1 MMDNSGVMQY
11 DSRPANN
18 AIPERPPMPSPYV
31 MAHAYTMP
39 PMPPM
44 TTVQAPQ
51 YSSQNHFG
59 FGSPYS
65 QQSSSTAVRQQE
77 RHSDERSTIRLAS
90 PDHGGRDHANKSK
103 TLQAR
108 NDENR
113 HNGQSRRSSI
123 KAESLIPDPRSLGAN
138 MKEPKTI
145 VANAPEG
152 AAKEIAFHTEVDV
165 LMQAIQLSDKT
176 TVQPEFV
183 ASSYPSPPRFEP
195 EKTRKRPSEPAP
207 EKEHDEKEKKYVC
220 RIKNCGKRFS
230 QRTHL
235 DVHHLA
241 HTGEKPHKCPVPGCE
256 RYFTQKGNM
265 RTHERRHT
273 GEKPFKC
280 PNCDKRFAQ
289 RGNVTSHQETHLQ
302 SKKFRCVLEGC
313 TKRFGQLGNLKNH
326 HNNSH
331 KDAILELTRR
341 FSNLKPGDKV
351 SDADR
356 ELFQYFAILYKN
368 SNKGI
373 KGRGKGCN
381 VEVFSHKGEKLPE
394 PGQSQHFVHQNPP
407 LHQLPQ
413 HIPFQSHP
421 NLPMGVN
428 HFSVPRNGGQP
439 HNMLPPRYGRGPP
452 YDMYEMEQS
461 SSSSGT
467 LTPPSSGSPSTIYE
481 ENHTFQDRMY

>member
-1 MMDNSGVMQY
+1 MDNSGVMQY

-18 AIPERPPMPSPYV
+18 SISERPPMPPPYV
-31 MAHAYTMP
+31 MAHTYTMP
-39 PMPPM
+39 PMPPV

-59 FGSPYS
+59 FNSYPP
-65 QQSSSTAVRQQE
+65 SSTTAVRQQE
-77 RHSDERSTIRLAS
+77 RHSDERLATRLAS
-90 PDHGGRDHANKSK
+90 PDYAGRGHTDK
-103 TLQAR
+103 TKPLQVH
-108 NDENR
+108 NDESR
-113 HNGQSRRSSI
+113 NGQNRSPSI
-123 KAESLIPDPRSLGAN
+123 KTESLVPDPQTLGAN

-152 AAKEIAFHTEVDV
+152 AAKEIVFHTEVDV
-165 LMQAIQLSDKT
+165 LMKAIQLTDGT
-176 TVQPEFV
+176 TAQPEFV
-183 ASSYPSPPRFEP
+183 TSSHPSPPRFEP
-195 EKTRKRPSEPAP
+195 EKRGKRPILPGQKSDP
-207 EKEHDEKEKKYVC
+207 EEKEKKYVC
-220 RIKNCGKRFS
+220 VIKNCGKRFS

-235 DVHHLA
+235 DTHHLA
-241 HTGEKPHKCPVPGCE
+241 HTGEKPHKCPIPGCN
-256 RYFTQKGNM
+256 RWFTQKGNM

-280 PNCDKRFAQ
+280 PNCDKCFAQ

-302 SKKFRCVLEGC
+302 SKRFRCVLEGC
-313 TKRFGQLGNLKNH
+313 QKRFGQLGNLKNH
-326 HNNSH
+326 HNKSH
-331 KDAILELTRR
+331 KPAILELTRK
-341 FSNLKPGDKV
+341 FADVKPGDKV
-351 SDADR
+351 SESDR
-356 ELFQYFAILYKN
+356 QLLQYFAILYKN

-381 VEVFSHKGEKLPE
+381 VETYSQKSKKLPE
-394 PGQSQHFVHQNPP
+394 TVPSQHFVHQTPP

-421 NLPMGVN
+421 SLPMGVN
-428 HFSVPRNGGQP
+428 HFSVPRNGQP

-452 YDMYEMEQS
+452 YEMYEMEQS

-481 ENHTFQDRMY
+481 ENHSFNDRMY